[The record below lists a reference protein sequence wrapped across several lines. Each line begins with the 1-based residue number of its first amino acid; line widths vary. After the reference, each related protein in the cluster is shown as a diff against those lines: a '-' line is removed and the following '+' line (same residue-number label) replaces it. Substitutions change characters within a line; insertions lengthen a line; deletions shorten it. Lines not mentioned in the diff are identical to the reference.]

1 MICNTKKACAVNGP
15 GAAPKIILNT
25 IRQAMSTMQIK
36 TIVEFP
42 GKLPKPILTVLG
54 FLLVLA
60 IGSLDFTTGYNN
72 VSVAVL
78 YLFPIILITWFEGG
92 IPAALISIFSAVI
105 WSLADLASGRIYPSV
120 AVPIW
125 NAVMVLGMF
134 SIVAYSFA
142 TMKKFLIRE
151 REHAP
156 IDDVTGVENALF
168 FYEQGRMEIVRSA
181 RYKRPLTLAYFD
193 IDNFKQVNDSFG
205 HGTGDDL
212 LRAVAKTMKETLRST
227 DIIARLTADEFA
239 VLMPETKK
247 EDAAVA
253 VHKVREHLAAM
264 VKRNGWPVTFS
275 IGVATCSVPA
285 CTIDKL
291 IKMAKDLMH
300 TAKEDGKNTV
310 KYKILNLPSPAS

>member
-1 MICNTKKACAVNGP
+1 
-15 GAAPKIILNT
+15 
-25 IRQAMSTMQIK
+25 MQIK
-36 TIVEFP
+36 TILEFP

-60 IGSLDFTTGYNN
+60 IGNLDFTTGYNN
-72 VSVAVL
+72 VSVAIL

-92 IPAALISIFSAVI
+92 VPAVLISIFSAVI
-105 WSLADLASGRIYPSV
+105 WSLADLASGHIYSSI
-120 AVPIW
+120 AIPIW

-142 TMKKFLIRE
+142 TMKKILIRE
-151 REHAP
+151 REHAH
-156 IDDVTGVENALF
+156 INDVTGAENALF

-193 IDNFKQVNDSFG
+193 IDNFKRLNDAFG
-205 HGTGDDL
+205 HSTGDNL
-212 LRAVAKTMKETLRST
+212 LRAVAKIMKETLRST

-247 EDAAVA
+247 EEAAVA
-253 VHKVREHLAAM
+253 IHKVQEHLAAM
-264 VKRNGWPVTFS
+264 VKQNGWPVTFS
-275 IGVATCSVPA
+275 IGVATCCVPA

-291 IKMAKDLMH
+291 IRMAQDLMQ
-300 TAKEDGKNTV
+300 TAKEDGKNTA
-310 KYKILNLPSPAS
+310 KYKILDLPSPAP